1 MSQLPCLQAIEVDFK
16 WRLKNYCKENDLSNL
31 KYSDI
36 KVTIFEQTWG
46 STALGFGGIGG
57 QAMTSA
63 YTTVIWDYTINI
75 WAVYFGNRMAYII
88 LDPND
93 LFMENVFKSR
103 NVASVAEY
111 GKYKKKINTN

>member
-1 MSQLPCLQAIEVDFK
+1 MSVPCLLSIENDFK
-16 WRLKNYCKENDLSNL
+16 NEAKMRFPDLVKEYGFIEPELTVFS
-31 KYSDI
+31 
-36 KVTIFEQTWG
+36 QTWG

-63 YTTVIWDYTINI
+63 YTTVIWDYTMNI
-75 WAVYFGNRMAYII
+75 WAVYFVNRLAYII
-88 LDPND
+88 RDPND